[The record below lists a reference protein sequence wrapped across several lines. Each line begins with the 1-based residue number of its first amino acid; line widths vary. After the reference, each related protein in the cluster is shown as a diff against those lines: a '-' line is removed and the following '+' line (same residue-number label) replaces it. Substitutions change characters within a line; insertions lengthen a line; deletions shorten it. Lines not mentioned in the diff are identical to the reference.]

1 MGFLSKLG
9 KKQAPVAP
17 PGVVGD
23 NSMGLRP
30 MRQQPRPSLV
40 VGGPAYFTPEGYE
53 APRQPEQAFMPTDR
67 MPDPIGEQFR
77 RERPTLPPMPPAIPP
92 MPPAITGTDLGL
104 PMNPGIPAPGGVEMG
119 QPFQLPDRS
128 PIGDTR
134 FLDFFNQQMG
144 NGNLTTAV
152 PQPSTGGG
160 LFGNLGTSGI
170 PLRTPGQYSVDPRE
184 GATSFDPVTALGA
197 TPETISGG
205 GGGFGYNPETG
216 FTNVEG
222 GQWMNQVD
230 PFSGWRPGDPLPPK
244 TPMQDDPPAPP
255 YDPPAETQTATQP
268 DPGIFQSIF
277 ATRPGYRGLGH
288 GMSPME
294 EQEAFASGQD
304 VVYTNTEGPAQRLR
318 GLPTQA
324 EMEQLN
330 AGNASPV
337 TPEQEA
343 LIAEMTQ
350 PRSVDE
356 APVLTP
362 EQEVFINGLM
372 PGSGGY
378 LTVPSIPSMPLP
390 MMPAPPAMR
399 PALPPMM
406 PRQTPNL
413 STRRMNPRFTR

>member
-1 MGFLSKLG
+1 MGFLNNLG

-17 PGVVGD
+17 PGVVRD

-53 APRQPEQAFMPTDR
+53 APRQPEQAFMPTDTR
-67 MPDPIGEQFR
+67 PDPIGEQFR

-119 QPFQLPDRS
+119 QPFQFPVDE
-128 PIGDTR
+128 PIGDTPR
-134 FLDFFNQQMG
+134 FLDFFNQQGMDDEPTGLRKLFGINEFLKKINESKTPDSPENDYFGNMG
-144 NGNLTTAV
+144 MFGMSADALKGMGGT

-160 LFGNLGTSGI
+160 FFGRRNSEMADDGTQLNNQPFGGLTIEEAIASSG
-170 PLRTPGQYSVDPRE
+170 RVPGQYSVDPKDDR
-184 GATSFDPVTALGA
+184 GSFDPRRFDSFPPPNM
-197 TPETISGG
+197 TPIDYGPGG
-205 GGGFGYNPETG
+205 RGYPTKQIG
-216 FTNVEG
+216 
-222 GQWMNQVD
+222 
-230 PFSGWRPGDPLPPK
+230 
-244 TPMQDDPPAPP
+244 TPVKQKPIVPIP
-255 YDPPAETQTATQP
+255 
-268 DPGIFQSIF
+268 
-277 ATRPGYRGLGH
+277 
-288 GMSPME
+288 
-294 EQEAFASGQD
+294 
-304 VVYTNTEGPAQRLR
+304 
-318 GLPTQA
+318 
-324 EMEQLN
+324 
-330 AGNASPV
+330 NASPV

-390 MMPAPPAMR
+390 MMPAPPAIR
-399 PALPPMM
+399 PAPPPMM

>member
-1 MGFLSKLG
+1 
-9 KKQAPVAP
+9 
-17 PGVVGD
+17 
-23 NSMGLRP
+23 
-30 MRQQPRPSLV
+30 
-40 VGGPAYFTPEGYE
+40 
-53 APRQPEQAFMPTDR
+53 
-67 MPDPIGEQFR
+67 
-77 RERPTLPPMPPAIPP
+77 
-92 MPPAITGTDLGL
+92 
-104 PMNPGIPAPGGVEMG
+104 
-119 QPFQLPDRS
+119 
-128 PIGDTR
+128 
-134 FLDFFNQQMG
+134 
-144 NGNLTTAV
+144 
-152 PQPSTGGG
+152 
-160 LFGNLGTSGI
+160 
-170 PLRTPGQYSVDPRE
+170 
-184 GATSFDPVTALGA
+184 
-197 TPETISGG
+197 
-205 GGGFGYNPETG
+205 
-216 FTNVEG
+216 
-222 GQWMNQVD
+222 
-230 PFSGWRPGDPLPPK
+230 
-244 TPMQDDPPAPP
+244 
-255 YDPPAETQTATQP
+255 
-268 DPGIFQSIF
+268 
-277 ATRPGYRGLGH
+277 
-288 GMSPME
+288 ME

-304 VVYTNTEGPAQRLR
+304 VVYTNTEGPAQRFR